1 MFSISHKI
9 PLPHN
14 YHKGN
19 CTKFVL
25 AILVYYMAHQNA
37 FIEPD
42 FLAFHID
49 IDFRVVMLR
58 LFAYR
63 NFGVVCINAT
73 TKGCC
78 ENRCTFVFFS
88 QISTV

>member
-14 YHKGN
+14 YRKGN
-19 CTKFVL
+19 WAKFVL

-42 FLAFHID
+42 FLAFYID
-49 IDFRVVMLR
+49 TNLKSLMLDS
-58 LFAYR
+58 LH
-63 NFGVVCINAT
+63 T
-73 TKGCC
+73 ETL
-78 ENRCTFVFFS
+78 E
-88 QISTV
+88 